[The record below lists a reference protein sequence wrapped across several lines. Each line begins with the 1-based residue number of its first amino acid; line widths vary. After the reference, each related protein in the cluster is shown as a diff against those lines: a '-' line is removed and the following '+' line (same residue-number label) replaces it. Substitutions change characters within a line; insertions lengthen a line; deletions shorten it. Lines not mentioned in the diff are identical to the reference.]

1 MKLRRGAIMSNEDL
15 DWYDKKLGKLWN
27 YLLSLE
33 VLLRGCILIKRNQ
46 ESSLPRLDILKAGDI
61 VEENALTNYDS
72 LGKVID
78 RFNSF
83 FKKEDWVIDKDK
95 IVQLRDVLAH
105 GRLISFKLNYPVK
118 IFKFAKPVKSNVKV
132 EFTEEMTSD
141 WFDKN
146 LVFLRKEL
154 GRIAGIFGRLTG
166 QDKISMIEYTMIKM
180 K

>member
-1 MKLRRGAIMSNEDL
+1 MSNEDL

-33 VLLRGCILIKRNQ
+33 VLLRGCILKKRNQ
-46 ESSLPRLDILKAGDI
+46 ESSLPRLDILKVGDI
-61 VEENALTNYDS
+61 VDENALTNYDP
-72 LGKVID
+72 LGKVIE

-83 FKKEDWVIDKDK
+83 FKKEDWVVEKDK
-95 IVQLRDVLAH
+95 IVQLRDILAH

-118 IFKFAKPVKSNVKV
+118 IFKFAKPVKGNVKL

-141 WFDKN
+141 WFDTN
-146 LVFLRKEL
+146 LVFLYKEL
-154 GRIAGIFGRLTG
+154 GRIVRIFEGLKG
-166 QDKISMIEYTMIKM
+166 EEKISMIEYTMIKM